1 MRTPKE
7 EFDRVH
13 EIGKRLRLIFERD
26 GIVKNGEYNI
36 IHLDGIEAYLVRSV
50 EEATRLT
57 MLAPDLGWVCGKCR
71 TFNDDRDLQ
80 CRFCDTPRLSG

>member
-1 MRTPKE
+1 MRTLKE

-13 EIGKRLRLIFERD
+13 EIGKRLKLIFERD
-26 GIVKNGEYNI
+26 GINMFSEHGLR
-36 IHLDGIEAYLVRSV
+36 LDGSEDYMVRAV

-57 MLAPDLGWVCGKCR
+57 MLAPDLGWTCGKCK
-71 TFNDDRDLQ
+71 TFNDDRDSQ